1 MAAPHGCRTCASRR
15 KAPTSTTV
23 PASFRAPRSTTATSR
38 ATTKGWSRSAGCRTR
53 SGPTAG
59 ATRSARAIRPAA
71 AGGGLWRK
79 SSARRCGTSGRAL
92 FLSGDLPDR
101 RDQVVE
107 VVGLHDRGLPALVEE
122 PAGLVAGAVAGDE
135 HEPLGEL
142 RALLRE
148 LLVQGAAAEPGHLQV
163 RHHRVEAV
171 ARGAEPLDRLEPLLH
186 RHHFLPLPLE
196 QQAHGL
202 AIHRVVV
209 HHEDAELGE
218 RGHGGR
224 GARERREH
232 ALRKRDHHFR
242 PAAGPRPEPQRPTGR
257 LRQRAGEGE
266 LDLPAARALRE
277 PERRHEPLDRKS
289 TRLNSSHG
297 YISYAVFCLKKKN
310 KTTTEHNL
318 TIVTST

>member
-71 AGGGLWRK
+71 AGAELWRK

-122 PAGLVAGAVAGDE
+122 PAGLGAGAGAGGE
-135 HEPLGEL
+135 NQPLGEP
-142 RALLRE
+142 RGLLPE
-148 LLVQGAAAEPGHLQV
+148 LPLEGAAARAG
-163 RHHRVEAV
+163 
-171 ARGAEPLDRLEPLLH
+171 RLE
-186 RHHFLPLPLE
+186 
-196 QQAHGL
+196 G
-202 AIHRVVV
+202 
-209 HHEDAELGE
+209 
-218 RGHGGR
+218 GHP
-224 GARERREH
+224 
-232 ALRKRDHHFR
+232 
-242 PAAGPRPEPQRPTGR
+242 PA
-257 LRQRAGEGE
+257 
-266 LDLPAARALRE
+266 
-277 PERRHEPLDRKS
+277 
-289 TRLNSSHG
+289 
-297 YISYAVFCLKKKN
+297 
-310 KTTTEHNL
+310 
-318 TIVTST
+318 

>member
-122 PAGLVAGAVAGDE
+122 PAGLVAGPGPGGE
-135 HEPLGEL
+135 HQPPRQL
-142 RALLRE
+142 RGPRPEVFLE
-148 LLVQGAAAEPGHLQV
+148 GAAAEPRRPPLA
-163 RHHRVEAV
+163 HH
-171 ARGAEPLDRLEPLLH
+171 GAH
-186 RHHFLPLPLE
+186 
-196 QQAHGL
+196 
-202 AIHRVVV
+202 
-209 HHEDAELGE
+209 
-218 RGHGGR
+218 
-224 GARERREH
+224 
-232 ALRKRDHHFR
+232 
-242 PAAGPRPEPQRPTGR
+242 AGPP
-257 LRQRAGEGE
+257 
-266 LDLPAARALRE
+266 
-277 PERRHEPLDRKS
+277 
-289 TRLNSSHG
+289 
-297 YISYAVFCLKKKN
+297 
-310 KTTTEHNL
+310 
-318 TIVTST
+318 